1 MAIELDISSDSLD
14 DESLQAFARDL
25 NQVLQEADG
34 VVAELGHHEAIQG
47 DRGGALIIGKILLD
61 LAKSS
66 AAGALIETLGAYFNR
81 ERSVQGKISMP
92 DGTILEIDAR
102 NLRSGEFEQTLQ
114 AMLASTA
121 KG

>member
-14 DESLQAFARDL
+14 DENLQAFARDL
-25 NQVLQEADG
+25 KQALQEADG

-114 AMLASTA
+114 AILASTA

>member
-25 NQVLQEADG
+25 NHALQEADG
-34 VVAELGHHEAIQG
+34 VVAELGRHDAIQG

-66 AAGALIETLGAYFNR
+66 AAGALIETLGA
-81 ERSVQGKISMP
+81 
-92 DGTILEIDAR
+92 
-102 NLRSGEFEQTLQ
+102 
-114 AMLASTA
+114 
-121 KG
+121 

>member
-1 MAIELDISSDSLD
+1 M
-14 DESLQAFARDL
+14 
-25 NQVLQEADG
+25 QEADG

-102 NLRSGEFEQTLQ
+102 NLRPGEFEQTLQ